1 MKTVLTFGTFDLF
14 HLGHVRILIRARQL
28 GDRLVVGV
36 STDALNFNK
45 KGFHPTFPQQDRYE
59 IIRSLACVDEVFYEE
74 SLEKKGDYIKKY
86 KAQILVMGDDWRGK
100 FDEFKSLC
108 EVVYLPRTEGISTTQ
123 IKEDMIKRGFIKY
136 G

>member
-1 MKTVLTFGTFDLF
+1 MKTVITFGTFDLF
-14 HLGHVRILIRARQL
+14 HLGHVRILNRSREL

-36 STDALNFNK
+36 STDALNFSK
-45 KGFHPTFPQQDRYE
+45 KGFYPTFPQQDRFE
-59 IIRSLACVDEVFYEE
+59 IIKSLACVDEAFYEE
-74 SLEKKGDYIKKY
+74 SLEKKGDYIRAY
-86 KAQILVMGDDWRGK
+86 KAHLLVMGDDWKGK